1 MMVGLF
7 AKFFP
12 NEKDMKQV
20 LIDLKGDKYWEVF
33 NHGKDKI
40 HN

>member
-1 MMVGLF
+1 MMVDLF

-12 NEKDMKQV
+12 EQKDMRQI
-20 LIDLKGDKYWEVF
+20 LIDLKGDKYQEVF